1 VKATDATLKTAD
13 GLDLY
18 VHRWQAEGVPHH
30 WTFVVVHGHG
40 EHGGR
45 YQHLAEWFT
54 PLGATVYAMDLRG
67 HGRSGGQRGHAPS
80 LTALLDDIDTV
91 VMRAREE
98 SGGPLVLIGHSFG
111 GLLAIAYALRY
122 PDHIDRAVFS
132 APLLQLKV
140 KVPGWKRGLANV
152 LPKLAPRFSFSN
164 EVDPDVLSHDPANAR
179 AYRTDPLIHDRITA
193 GLYGDTIARGEEFI
207 ARAPELRVPFLLLH
221 GRDDQIVDPV
231 GSQRFFARAMV
242 PDRAFVLYPGLY
254 HEVFN
259 EIEQEKVFRDIESWL
274 TPVSYTH
281 LTLPT
286 ICSV

>member
-1 VKATDATLKTAD
+1 VKASDATIKTAD

-18 VHRWQAEGVPHH
+18 VRRWAAEGVPHQ

-80 LTALLDDIDTV
+80 LTALLDDIDAV

-98 SGGPLVLIGHSFG
+98 SGGPVVLIGHSFG

-152 LPKLAPRFSFSN
+152 LPKVAPRFSLSN
-164 EVDPDVLSHDPANAR
+164 EVDPDVLSHDPENAR
-179 AYRTDPLIHDRITA
+179 AYRTDPLVHNRITA

-221 GRDDQIVDPV
+221 GRDDQIVDPF
-231 GSQRFFARAMV
+231 GSQRFFARATV
-242 PDRAFVLYPGLY
+242 LERAFCLYPGMY

-259 EIEQEKVFRDIESWL
+259 EVDREKVFRDVESWV
-274 TPVSYTH
+274 TQRTDTH
-281 LTLPT
+281 LTGWNPPP
-286 ICSV
+286 

>member
-1 VKATDATLKTAD
+1 MKATDATLKTAD

-18 VHRWQAEGVPHH
+18 VHGWQAEGMPHQ

-80 LTALLDDIDTV
+80 LTALLDDIDAV

-98 SGGPLVLIGHSFG
+98 SGGPLVLMGHSFG

-122 PDHIDRAVFS
+122 RDHIDRAVFS

-274 TPVSYTH
+274 TQRTDNH
-281 LTLPT
+281 LTGWNPPP
-286 ICSV
+286 